1 MEAQIKSKLETAF
14 GAGSFTLVND
24 SEKHKDHI
32 GHPMTGETHF
42 RVTITSDVFEGK
54 NRVERQRMV
63 YDVLAEEFRA
73 GLHALNIKALSTGEI
88 KNTP

>member
-1 MEAQIKSKLETAF
+1 MSMEAQIKSKLESAF

-24 SEKHKDHI
+24 SEKHNDHI
-32 GHPMTGETHF
+32 GHAMTGETHF
-42 RVTITSDVFEGK
+42 RVIVISDAFEGK

-73 GLHALNIKALSTGEI
+73 GLHALNVKALSIRE
-88 KNTP
+88 K